1 MTPTLEKVA
10 GLLFVAGAMLLAGGC
25 GSSPGTAEE
34 RWTRLEVPEPDI
46 VFLGDFSDEERA
58 AIIREVKS
66 IQVHHHERFGVVT
79 SDFTLYVS
87 TERELLTEPFHAL
100 LEGNLRRPDLPDWL
114 TCDGLTYPPVTLIAL
129 ETCDE
134 EVRKRGGP
142 IAHEYFHILQHHVG
156 MVSPAH
162 GDMWPSWLAEGAAVY
177 ASTHHA
183 EEQGRG
189 TVAWRRQAARLA
201 WSGVGLGF
209 FGEGFRN
216 ALVTFP
222 SPAMPR
228 DAGFLAVE
236 WLVERKG
243 EEALMEYFRLG
254 GGRHE
259 FEEAFGMSPDEFRVA
274 FEEHRQ
280 EVAPPFERRIA
291 GQVVNPDG
299 GPIRTAWVSV
309 LVWLEG
315 ERVQVVGERT
325 NPYGEFE
332 FNGPG
337 SGYALAVQLICPTR
351 SVVVGEWGEDGFV
364 ANEDGRW
371 NKEDEGAKPF
381 TREAHR
387 TGMDLELPET
397 EQALLDRH
405 CE

>member
-1 MTPTLEKVA
+1 MPLTARKPA
-10 GLLFVAGAMLLAGGC
+10 CLLLVAGAILLAIAC
-25 GSSPGTAEE
+25 GSGPETVEE
-34 RWTRLEVPEPDI
+34 RWARLDVPEPDI
-46 VFLGDFSDEERA
+46 VFLGDFSDEEQE
-58 AIIREVKS
+58 AIVREVKS
-66 IQVHHHERFGVVT
+66 VQVHHHERFDVVT
-79 SDFTLYVS
+79 SEFTLYIS

-100 LEGNLRRPDLPDWL
+100 LGENVRRPDVPAWL
-114 TCDGLTYPPVTLIAL
+114 TCDGLTYPPVILIAV
-129 ETCDE
+129 ETCDDK
-134 EVRKRGGP
+134 VRARGGP

-162 GDMWPSWLAEGAAVY
+162 GDMWPSWIAEGAAVY

-183 EEQGRG
+183 EEQGRW
-189 TVAWRRQAARLA
+189 TVAWRREAARLA
-201 WSGVGLGF
+201 WSGVGVGF
-209 FGEGFRN
+209 FGEGFRS

-222 SPAMPR
+222 NVAMPL

-243 EEALMEYFRLG
+243 EEALMEFFRLG

-259 FEEAFGMSPDEFRVA
+259 FEEAFDMSPDEFRVA

-280 EVAPPFERRIA
+280 KVAPPFGRRIS
-291 GQVVNPDG
+291 GQVVDPKG
-299 GPIRTAWVSV
+299 RPIRAAWVAA
-309 LVWLEG
+309 LVWLEE
-315 ERVQVVGERT
+315 ERVEVVGERT

-337 SGYALAVQLICPTR
+337 SGYTVGVELRCPTR
-351 SVVVGEWGEDGFV
+351 WVVVGEWGEDGFV

-371 NKEDEGAKPF
+371 GEEDEGAEPF
-381 TREAHR
+381 EREAHR
-387 TGMDLELPET
+387 TGLDLELPET